1 MSVFGSYSR
10 YYNLMYRDKDYT
22 GEVAY
27 IESLIRKYQ
36 PRAKTV
42 LDLGCGTGRHD
53 SLLCNKG
60 YIVHGVDCSKEMLK
74 IANKTASGKNL
85 SYSLGDIRTIR
96 LGKKFDTVVSLFHV
110 MSYQIS
116 NDDLQ
121 KALTTAYGHLKAEG
135 IFIFDCWYGPAV
147 LNERPAERVKRLED
161 KDIEVIRLAKPV
173 MCPNENIVDVN
184 YHMTIRDKANG
195 KVEELKETHRMRYLF
210 KPEVA
215 GLCERVGFKL
225 LDVKEWMTN
234 KEPGLDTWSV
244 YFVVGI

>member
-22 GEVAY
+22 GEAAY
-27 IESLIRKYQ
+27 IEDLICKYQ
-36 PRAKTV
+36 PQAKTI
-42 LDLGCGTGRHD
+42 LDLGCGTGCHD
-53 SLLCNKG
+53 SLLSDKG
-60 YIVHGVDCSKEMLK
+60 YIVHGVDNSKEMLK
-74 IANKTASGKNL
+74 IANKAVNRKNL

-96 LGKKFDTVVSLFHV
+96 LNKQFDIVISLFHV
-110 MSYQIS
+110 ISYQIS
-116 NDDLQ
+116 NDDLR
-121 KALTTAYGHLKAEG
+121 KALTTAYGHLNAG
-135 IFIFDCWYGPAV
+135 GVFIFDCWYGPAV
-147 LNERPAERVKRLED
+147 LNDRPTERVKRLED

-195 KVEELKETHRMRYLF
+195 KIENLEEIHQMRYLF
-210 KPEVA
+210 KPEII

-225 LDVKEWMTN
+225 LDVKEWMTD

-244 YFVVGI
+244 YFVVGL

>member
-10 YYNLMYRDKDYT
+10 YYNLMYRDKDYA

-27 IESLIRKYQ
+27 IEDLIRKYQ
-36 PRAKTV
+36 PQTKTI

-53 SLLCNKG
+53 SLLSDNG
-60 YIVHGVDCSKEMLK
+60 YIVHGVDSSNEMLK
-74 IANKTASGKNL
+74 IANKTVGGKSL

-96 LGKKFDTVVSLFHV
+96 LGKQFDTVVSLFHV

-121 KALTTAYGHLKAEG
+121 KALTTAYGHLNAG
-135 IFIFDCWYGPAV
+135 GVFIFDCWYGPAV
-147 LNERPAERVKRLED
+147 LKERPVERVKRFED
-161 KDIEVIRLAKPV
+161 KDIEIIRLAKPV
-173 MCPNENIVDVN
+173 MYPNENVVNVN
-184 YHMTIRDKANG
+184 YHMTIRDKTNG
-195 KVEELKETHRMRYLF
+195 KVEDLKETHRMRYLF
-210 KPEVA
+210 KPEIV
-215 GLCERVGFKL
+215 GLCKHIGFKL

-244 YFVVGI
+244 YFVVGV